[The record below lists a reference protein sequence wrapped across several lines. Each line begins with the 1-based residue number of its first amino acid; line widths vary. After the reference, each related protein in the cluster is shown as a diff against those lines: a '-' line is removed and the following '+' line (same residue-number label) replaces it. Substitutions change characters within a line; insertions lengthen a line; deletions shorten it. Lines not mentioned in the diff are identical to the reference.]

1 MGVNYGDHMCINNLA
16 FMYDSGEGVEQIYTK
31 AMDLYKKAID
41 LGNEYAMCN
50 LAAMYEYG
58 KGVEVNIDY
67 AIKYYK
73 EAANMGFQR
82 GIEALERLGV

>member
-1 MGVNYGDHMCINNLA
+1 M
-16 FMYDSGEGVEQIYTK
+16 
-31 AMDLYKKAID
+31 
-41 LGNEYAMCN
+41 GNEYAMCN

-82 GIEALERLGV
+82 GIESLERLGV